1 MYNPSDGISPNTWRD
16 CWVVRAPGAD
26 GCSGRYV
33 VAASAGNT
41 LESGFCSWDFY
52 TKDIK
57 ALHIEDG
64 SSRVS
69 RTALAPLPN
78 NTSHARNTLACSLI
92 PETQQWWYRP
102 CGPLIASTASFQR
115 VVKVF
120 DIRDGEQIMRW
131 ELQNPVSALDYSS
144 PLQWRNRGKLVVAE
158 AEAISVWDVNSL
170 HPEAQLTIS
179 SSGRKIS
186 VFHINNTDAEVGGG
200 VRQRLKLYF
209 TIISLF
215 LFFLFTID
223 LLVCLHLKLQSKFH
237 GR

>member
-1 MYNPSDGISPNTWRD
+1 MYSPPDGISPNTWRD

-78 NTSHARNTLACSLI
+78 NTAHGRSTPACAV

-102 CGPLIASTASFQR
+102 CGSLIASTASFQS

-131 ELQNPVSALDYSS
+131 GLQNPVSALDYSS
-144 PLQWRNRGKLVVAE
+144 PLQWRNRGKLVIAE

-170 HPEAQLTIS
+170 HPEAQHTIS

-186 VFHINNTDAEVGGG
+186 AFHINNTDAEVGGG
-200 VRQRLKLYF
+200 VRQRSKLYF
-209 TIISLF
+209 NSIFVFSSL
-215 LFFLFTID
+215 
-223 LLVCLHLKLQSKFH
+223 CSMN
-237 GR
+237 